1 VNDGDNL
8 KKTVVIRRPPKA
20 SHDDRGNAVWTG
32 TVEDVELELISTQ
45 AVEMFLQQADD
56 ADLIAIGKVA
66 DPKQEGVIV
75 RDCATG
81 RFEILSEAELAVI
94 MDADQQALSDQR
106 VRDRV
111 TEFDSEDSSKSL
123 TLVST
128 QDLLRMLNADE
139 HDGELNDMGE
149 DPGFDPYDRS

>member
-1 VNDGDNL
+1 
-8 KKTVVIRRPPKA
+8 
-20 SHDDRGNAVWTG
+20 
-32 TVEDVELELISTQ
+32 
-45 AVEMFLQQADD
+45 
-56 ADLIAIGKVA
+56 
-66 DPKQEGVIV
+66 
-75 RDCATG
+75 
-81 RFEILSEAELAVI
+81 